1 MLNIFLEV
9 GEVDAELGEGG
20 SYVEDVSVGPAAQGR
35 VVLAGTTD
43 LDDVV
48 VQDVHLK
55 FWNNQMSLFNQTIA
69 FVSAKEIYQINNIK

>member
-9 GEVDAELGEGG
+9 GEVDAELGESGG
-20 SYVEDVSVGPAAQGR
+20 YVEDVSVGPAAQGC

-55 FWNNQMSLFNQTIA
+55 FWNNQISLLNQKIA
-69 FVSAKEIYQINNIK
+69 FCSS

>member
-55 FWNNQMSLFNQTIA
+55 FWNNQISLLYQKIA
-69 FVSAKEIYQINNIK
+69 FCSS